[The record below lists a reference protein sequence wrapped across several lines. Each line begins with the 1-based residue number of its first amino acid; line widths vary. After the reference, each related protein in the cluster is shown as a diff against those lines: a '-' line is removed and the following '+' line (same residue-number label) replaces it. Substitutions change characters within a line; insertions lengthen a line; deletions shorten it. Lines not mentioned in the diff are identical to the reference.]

1 MIMVY
6 IGLILVFVGIV
17 LTFPYVKNKM
27 IRTSGWALD
36 ALGWLLCAI
45 VSFTIGHVL
54 IGIIDSVLCIAGIG
68 FFIISLKE
76 CKDGV

>member
-1 MIMVY
+1 MKL
-6 IGLILVFVGIV
+6 IGLLLVFVGIV
-17 LTFPYVKNKM
+17 ITFPYVKNKM

-45 VSFTIGHVL
+45 VSFTTGYML

-68 FFIISLKE
+68 LFITSLKE
-76 CKDGV
+76 CKDGI